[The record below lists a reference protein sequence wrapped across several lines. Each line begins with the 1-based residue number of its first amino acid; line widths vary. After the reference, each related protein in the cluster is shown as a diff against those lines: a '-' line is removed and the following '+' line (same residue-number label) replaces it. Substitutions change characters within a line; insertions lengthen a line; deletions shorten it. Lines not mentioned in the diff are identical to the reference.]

1 MVDIG
6 KYKKQIKIK
15 QQNYDNSLSGCT
27 GYCFIE
33 GNKIIKIYNR
43 SYALSEVDNMSSY
56 SSSRISF
63 PIEYIKRMNRYYGEI
78 MPYYNVSN
86 ILESFKIK
94 CDIDKLISNY
104 FIIVNEMRKFPEIM
118 MNDLSYPNILYD
130 EEKGFY
136 LIDITNWKIKK
147 ELKSFDLSKINIGEL
162 NDSIISCFSE
172 LVSGEWCEDMWFL
185 KVLDEKKEN
194 LYLNYKSIRYYDFIK
209 IMDLYREKILKRYNI
224 DIKNIEDIKKSVK
237 ILKKY

>member
-15 QQNYDNSLSGCT
+15 QQNYDDSLSGCT

-86 ILESFKIK
+86 ILDSFKIK

-147 ELKSFDLSKINIGEL
+147 ELKRAEYLKIYNP
-162 NDSIISCFSE
+162 
-172 LVSGEWCEDMWFL
+172 W
-185 KVLDEKKEN
+185 
-194 LYLNYKSIRYYDFIK
+194 IK
-209 IMDLYREKILKRYNI
+209 IF
-224 DIKNIEDIKKSVK
+224 
-237 ILKKY
+237 